1 MPTRATRRRAT
12 RQRLASAL
20 AAGLVAVGGIVAT
33 GGVRAQDAAAVV
45 ARQPGDREPTEALG
59 LRPAARDPLVFAPVR
74 AEVRVPVTRL
84 APSPPAPRA
93 VPRAAAEDDPYA
105 PLGIRAGA
113 LTLRPALTQSLGW
126 DTNPERAETG
136 AKGRALSR
144 TEGVVTLESDWSRH
158 ALTGSARGTYDAY
171 RGGDPEPRF
180 SGAADVGLRLDIGRD
195 SALTL
200 GASAATATE
209 RVGSPELPGDL
220 ADGPQTSTLAA
231 SAAFDTRLNR
241 LALGLRGGVSRTVNE
256 DATRLDGT
264 RLDRSGDDVTEA
276 SAALRVGYEIS
287 PRLVPFVEAE
297 IDRRRYD
304 EAGTDRDSIGRTG
317 RVGASVEITRL
328 LAGEVSAG
336 WQVRSYEDAARRE
349 VDGTVAEARLV
360 WTPTPLTTV
369 TLAGESRLAETNVA
383 GARAAEARRAS
394 LAVSHAVRRN
404 VVLDAALSVAQTD
417 YPGSTLSEELV
428 TASAGAEWRLNR
440 ALALTGRYTHE
451 RLDSTAAGADYVA
464 DVALIGLRIAR

>member
-1 MPTRATRRRAT
+1 MPRRAL
-12 RQRLASAL
+12 RLPRLRTALAL
-20 AAGLVAVGGIVAT
+20 AAGLAAVGVVAT
-33 GGVRAQDAAAVV
+33 SDGARAQASIQVPAVEEPDAA
-45 ARQPGDREPTEALG
+45 DDDLG

-84 APSPPAPRA
+84 APSPPAP
-93 VPRAAAEDDPYA
+93 AAAPRGTPEADPWA

-126 DTNPERAETG
+126 DSNPDRVETG

-158 ALTGSARGTYDAY
+158 ALTGSVQGVYDTY
-171 RGGDPEPRF
+171 RGGDPEPRL
-180 SGAADVGLRLDIGRD
+180 SGAADVGLRLDILRD
-195 SALTL
+195 TALTL

-209 RVGSPELPGDL
+209 RIGSPELPGDL
-220 ADGPQTSTLAA
+220 AEGPRTSTLAA
-231 SAAFDTRLNR
+231 RAALDTRFNR
-241 LALGLRGGVSRTVNE
+241 LALGLRGGIARTLND
-256 DATRLDGT
+256 DATRRDGT
-264 RLDRSGDDVTEA
+264 RLDRSGDDVTET
-276 SAALRVGYEIS
+276 SAALRLGFEVS

-304 EAGTDRDSIGRTG
+304 EAGSARDSTGRTG
-317 RVGASVEITRL
+317 RVGAEIGLTRL
-328 LAGEVSAG
+328 LVGEVSAG
-336 WQVRSYEDAARRE
+336 GQVRAYDDATGRE

-369 TLAGESRLAETNVA
+369 TLAGESRIAETNVA

-394 LAVSHAVRRN
+394 LAVSHAARRN
-404 VVLDAALSVAQTD
+404 LILDAALSVARTD
-417 YPGSTLSEELV
+417 YVGSPLAEELV

-440 ALALTGRYTHE
+440 SLALTGRYTHE
-451 RLDSTAAGADYVA
+451 RLESTAPGGDHVA
-464 DVALIGLRIAR
+464 DIALIGLRLTR